1 MRSRQVSIRALLVAG
16 VICSLP
22 AVAEAQCC
30 LSGLFS
36 GTGCGCFKKAA
47 PAYAVAPVPAPPPVA
62 AVAAPAVVAPP
73 PQPVMVPV
81 QQVSYVP
88 ETTYQTQYKCVP
100 VTCYRPSCEIDPCT
114 GCAVE
119 CVELV
124 TNYVQQPVSVP
135 VTQYRAVYT
144 TKYVQM
150 QPGANPQA
158 YTGAAVVPPNAAG
171 AAASPFAAPQTT
183 PQAWGAAGTT
193 PPSVPTQQP
202 VLPPATG
209 GSTYQQQIVPQSGTY
224 AAPQTPVQPQ
234 PTSPPALAPTPSLK
248 PIPELSQ
255 QPGQQP
261 ASKQQQLFGANGVE
275 SPAGTNLRDPGAN
288 GTSTTPQ
295 QPGTAVTPPP
305 SLRPIPPASSG
316 PTSSSRSSYGT
327 PLRGDS
333 GMPVLPGNGPS
344 SSTRAFPKLLE
355 PTGHTTSWHPTRVAV
370 PAPTSDL
377 SGQQGT
383 NHRPIWQPAFT
394 QAPAGPYAQG
404 WQPSYPTAAL
414 PSRSQ
419 Q

>member
-1 MRSRQVSIRALLVAG
+1 MRSRRVSIGALLVAG
-16 VICSLP
+16 AVCSVP
-22 AVAEAQCC
+22 AVAQAQCC

-62 AVAAPAVVAPP
+62 AVAAPVAAAP

-150 QPGANPQA
+150 QPGGNPQA
-158 YTGAAVVPPNAAG
+158 YTGAAVMPPNAAG

-183 PQAWGAAGTT
+183 PQAWGAAGTAAS
-193 PPSVPTQQP
+193 PSVPTQQP

-224 AAPQTPVQPQ
+224 AAPQAPVQPQ
-234 PTSPPALAPTPSLK
+234 LTSPPTLAPTPSLR

-255 QPGQQP
+255 QPASEQP
-261 ASKQQQLFGANGVE
+261 QQLSGANGAD
-275 SPAGTNLRDPGAN
+275 SPATTDLRDPGTK
-288 GTSTTPQ
+288 GTSTAPQ
-295 QPGTAVTPPP
+295 QRGPAVTPPP
-305 SLRPIPPASSG
+305 SLRPIPPATSG

-355 PTGHTTSWHPTRVAV
+355 PTGHTTSWRPTRVSHPAGQAAV
-370 PAPTSDL
+370 NGL
-377 SGQQGT
+377 SGQQAT
-383 NHRPIWQPAFT
+383 HHPPIWQPAFT

-414 PSRSQ
+414 PTRSQ